1 MGSSVSW
8 YLLKLFDFEDCV
20 DWMLMLNMFLEV
32 TSLFPAGRSHVVTF
46 AALQEKAQKIQD
58 AEAPL
63 FLRCDM
69 LNALGRSNYNWKTVC
84 SEFGLYR
91 HKVHDV

>member
-1 MGSSVSW
+1 
-8 YLLKLFDFEDCV
+8 
-20 DWMLMLNMFLEV
+20 MLMNMFLEV
-32 TSLFPAGRSHVVTF
+32 TSRFPAGRSHVVTF

-69 LNALGRSNYNWKTVC
+69 LNALGRSNYWKTV
-84 SEFGLYR
+84 
-91 HKVHDV
+91 